1 MDRRASIQSSTGSS
15 LRPVSITSTISGGS
29 IASKGSSARM
39 SSGSSVRWDE
49 EGLER
54 AKVERDITRRNSKDG
69 KRTSKDS
76 KRSSGEGRRRTA
88 IADIFPE
95 IVGAGLGIKPASPEP
110 EVRRYPIVTI
120 EEATADGHGEDL
132 DDPIDES
139 EGEEEEKSEEMAAA
153 ATPVKKPRARPLSE
167 QLLGR
172 SRPAPMHEDED
183 GKLQCTGALGMNDF

>member
-1 MDRRASIQSSTGSS
+1 
-15 LRPVSITSTISGGS
+15 
-29 IASKGSSARM
+29 
-39 SSGSSVRWDE
+39 
-49 EGLER
+49 LER
-54 AKVERDITRRNSKDG
+54 AKAERDITRRNSKDG

-88 IADIFPE
+88 ITDIFPE
-95 IVGAGLGIKPASPEP
+95 IVGAGIGVKPVSPEP

-139 EGEEEEKSEEMAAA
+139 EGEGEEEKSEEMAAA

-172 SRPAPMHEDED
+172 SRPAPMHEDDD
-183 GKLQCTGALGMNDF
+183 GRFFYIVSWAMSDF